1 MVDTAVIL
9 AGGRGTRLFPLT
21 ADRPK
26 ALVPLADRPLIS
38 WIILWLKKNGIKK
51 IVLSTDYKKE
61 VLMDYLG
68 DGKRLG
74 VNIIYNDHSG
84 ARDTGD
90 AFKSVFANIKL
101 PQTFLAMNGDQITD
115 LPIKSLISHHRAS
128 RHLATIVAVPT
139 RIPYGIIEHDENHN
153 IKNFTEKPLLEN
165 LLMNTG
171 IYVFNKNISKHL
183 PKRGPIEKT
192 TFKKLA
198 KEGKLKVYV
207 HRGLFTTVNSH
218 RDLEESERIL
228 KESKLN
234 FI

>member
-26 ALVPLADRPLIS
+26 ALVPLMDRPLIS

-51 IVLSTDYKKE
+51 IIISTDYKKE

-68 DGKRLG
+68 DGKRFG
-74 VNIIYNDHSG
+74 VNIVYNDHKG
-84 ARDTGD
+84 AKDTGD
-90 AFKSVFANIKL
+90 AFRNVFSNVRL
-101 PQTFLAMNGDQITD
+101 PQTFLAMNSDQITD
-115 LPIKSLISHHRAS
+115 LPIKSLIAHHGAS
-128 RHLATIVAVPT
+128 NHLATIVAVPT
-139 RIPYGIIEHDENHN
+139 RIPYGIIEHDAKHTV
-153 IKNFTEKPLLEN
+153 KTFTEKPLLEN

-171 IYVFNKNISKHL
+171 IYVFSKDISKHL